1 MERDA
6 QISYQ
11 NFVSMALML
20 RRERTEEK
28 ELRKV
33 FAEFDVDGKGAIEAE
48 GIKRVLTKLNIDH
61 SDADIALM
69 IDTADV
75 KWRWQSGL

>member
-1 MERDA
+1 
-6 QISYQ
+6 
-11 NFVSMALML
+11 ML

-75 KWRWQSGL
+75 NGDGKVDFNEFLQIFTRGN